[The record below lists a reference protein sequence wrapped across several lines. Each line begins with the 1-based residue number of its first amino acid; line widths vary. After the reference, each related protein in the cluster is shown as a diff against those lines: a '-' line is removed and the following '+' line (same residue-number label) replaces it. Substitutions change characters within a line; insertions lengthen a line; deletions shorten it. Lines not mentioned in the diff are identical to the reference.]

1 MLKTVLESYVS
12 HESVFKVSKK
22 WIQNAEK
29 MNPLSPPA
37 TLRQKTSRGCAK
49 EQRSKQATETYLAGA
64 LYALHDDE
72 EDGDPGKQKAEN
84 YPPLDP
90 TRRVHGRR
98 NVEGGAIPEVSRLAT
113 LLTFRNCRTV
123 FPFRTTRPWQWT
135 LKYREH
141 FNGLLKVDF

>member
-1 MLKTVLESYVS
+1 M
-12 HESVFKVSKK
+12 
-22 WIQNAEK
+22 
-29 MNPLSPPA
+29 
-37 TLRQKTSRGCAK
+37 
-49 EQRSKQATETYLAGA
+49 TYLAGA

-84 YPPLDP
+84 YPPLDT

-141 FNGLLKVDF
+141 FNGLLKFIFKRVAYLKVSLSLDVFLRDLNQLLGQHVWC